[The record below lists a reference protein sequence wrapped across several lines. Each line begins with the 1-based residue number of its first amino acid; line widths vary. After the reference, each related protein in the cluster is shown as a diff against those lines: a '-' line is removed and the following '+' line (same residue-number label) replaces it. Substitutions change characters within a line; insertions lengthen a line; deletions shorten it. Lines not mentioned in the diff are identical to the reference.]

1 MTENWGSAADWTSAA
16 FAAVGAAT
24 GIAAFVRSGKSNQ
37 KAADGLVIAKDA
49 RSLSRTA
56 NTLSEKANTH
66 ADTAN
71 QIARGASE
79 SANVAAVA
87 AQRSANI
94 AEHVE
99 ARQSRPYVFVQ
110 LKPGLA
116 GLGTWDLVVSN
127 SGESNARDLM
137 IEADAWPDDEDKIT
151 RPLRRFFEARQTLPP
166 GQSIRTYWRMTVTE
180 GSTWSDGSTD
190 PVGMLKRVQ
199 LRLTYTSDDPVRPAY
214 EDTFLIDED
223 TIGLTPAP
231 AEGPEP
237 KPNLSNNQ
245 KDLHKMLAAIARAIG
260 ESNR

>member
-1 MTENWGSAADWTSAA
+1 MTENWGSLADWASAA
-16 FAAVGAAT
+16 FAAVGAIT

-49 RSLSRTA
+49 RSLSRAANALSETA
-56 NTLSEKANTH
+56 NSH

-71 QIARGASE
+71 EIARGASD

-87 AQRSANI
+87 AQRSADL

-99 ARQSRPYVFVQ
+99 ARQSRPYVFAQ

-116 GLGTWDLVVSN
+116 GLGMWDLVVSN
-127 SGESNARDLM
+127 SGQSNARDLV
-137 IEADAWPDDEDKIT
+137 IEADVWPEEDDEVT
-151 RPLRRFFEARQTLPP
+151 RPLRRFFGARQTLPP

-180 GSTWSDGSTD
+180 GAKWGDGSSD

-199 LRLTYTSDDPVRPAY
+199 LRLTYTSDDPARPTY

-223 TIGLTPAP
+223 SIGLTPAP
-231 AEGPEP
+231 TAGPEP
-237 KPNLSNNQ
+237 KQDLSDNQ
-245 KDLHKMLAAIARAIG
+245 KDLHKMLGVIARALG
-260 ESNR
+260 EGNR